1 MESSVF
7 SRIFLVSLFIIS
19 VLIVNFIFSP
29 IERVI
34 YLAKL
39 KPEVKT
45 LDIDGMSFRDLN
57 KNNKLDRYEDYRLD
71 TAQRVEDLISQM
83 TLEEKV
89 GTLFHPPVTINPDW
103 MFRLYSLFVDGGK
116 LTESEIIN
124 QHINHFNLYGNPKPE
139 RLAKRLNNLQKIASR
154 SRLGI
159 PVTISSDPIHE
170 VPNGGGVASFSLDG
184 FSKWPSQLGLA
195 ASQDPSLVK
204 QFAEIAREEYLAVGI
219 RTALHPMADLATE
232 PRWARNFGTFGSDNV
247 LSSKLTMAY
256 MDGFQGETIDSQSVM
271 TMVKHFPG
279 GGPQENGLDP
289 HLFSG
294 RNQIYPGNMF
304 DYHVKPFIDA
314 INNNLAVIMPYYGI
328 TVNQTSENVAIGFN
342 KDLLTTLLR
351 DELGYKGVICSDWG
365 IINGR
370 HWGVG
375 DLSIEE
381 RYIKAIDAGIDQ
393 FGGEKDTEVV
403 IELVKKGLMPL
414 SRIDASVKRILKN
427 KFDLGLFDNPF
438 VEVDQVK
445 SRVNTERNIKL
456 GKEAQKQSM
465 VLLKND
471 STLPLEKNINIFVDG
486 FNAKSIVHGNV
497 VSDIKDADVIV
508 SYVHTVFNGNQ
519 PSGID
524 RLVDNVLSSIFP
536 NQDLNFSPEI
546 LEKLEEFSDQVFL
559 IVIVDPNRP
568 AILDSINQMSS
579 ALVGTFGVD
588 ESVIFETLFGES
600 KPTGKLPFEIP
611 SSMKEVNEQLE
622 DVPDDTM
629 NPTFKFGFPA

>member
-1 MESSVF
+1 M
-7 SRIFLVSLFIIS
+7 
-19 VLIVNFIFSP
+19 IVNFIFSP

-34 YLAKL
+34 YLTKL

-57 KNNKLDRYEDYRLD
+57 KNNALDQYEDYRINN
-71 TAQRVEDLISQM
+71 AQRVEDLISQM

-195 ASQDPSLVK
+195 ASQDPNLVK

-314 INNNLAVIMPYYGI
+314 INNNLAVIMPYYRI
-328 TVNQTSENVAIGFN
+328 TVTQTSENVAVGFN
-342 KDLLTTLLR
+342 KDL
-351 DELGYKGVICSDWG
+351 
-365 IINGR
+365 
-370 HWGVG
+370 
-375 DLSIEE
+375 
-381 RYIKAIDAGIDQ
+381 
-393 FGGEKDTEVV
+393 
-403 IELVKKGLMPL
+403 
-414 SRIDASVKRILKN
+414 
-427 KFDLGLFDNPF
+427 
-438 VEVDQVK
+438 
-445 SRVNTERNIKL
+445 
-456 GKEAQKQSM
+456 
-465 VLLKND
+465 
-471 STLPLEKNINIFVDG
+471 
-486 FNAKSIVHGNV
+486 
-497 VSDIKDADVIV
+497 
-508 SYVHTVFNGNQ
+508 
-519 PSGID
+519 
-524 RLVDNVLSSIFP
+524 
-536 NQDLNFSPEI
+536 
-546 LEKLEEFSDQVFL
+546 
-559 IVIVDPNRP
+559 
-568 AILDSINQMSS
+568 
-579 ALVGTFGVD
+579 
-588 ESVIFETLFGES
+588 
-600 KPTGKLPFEIP
+600 
-611 SSMKEVNEQLE
+611 
-622 DVPDDTM
+622 
-629 NPTFKFGFPA
+629 